1 MNNFFGR
8 AAQDARTTIQ
18 VPADSSASP
27 RAVAQVTAAAQV
39 QANAIVAAPAE
50 QPVTSAALHAQSRDR
65 TGGATGTT
73 IAAQIDAHFSPP
85 TSPPVTAAAQEAA
98 SAEAAPV
105 EQRVPRSALG
115 VSGCDSEENYAS
127 NRFDK
132 SELCFECGNPHIDS
146 NYVAT
151 TANGY
156 TWCGNCW
163 DVFYDVTIIVS
174 PQLQRDREHS
184 CPCNRDLYAEPSFA
198 VDQTAQQTAY
208 CSACC
213 LIHWGLRRTDVTITV
228 VDEERM

>member
-1 MNNFFGR
+1 MPLHTHTYTFTRPRRVAPQRSRWPRSVMDLAAAASMPPSPAPDEGHLVNNFFGR
-8 AAQDARTTIQ
+8 ATQGAGTTFQ
-18 VPADSSASP
+18 VPAESSASP
-27 RAVAQVTAAAQV
+27 LAVAQVTAAAQV

-132 SELCFECGNPHIDS
+132 SELCFECGNPHVDS

-151 TANGY
+151 TANRYIPG
-156 TWCGNCW
+156 
-163 DVFYDVTIIVS
+163 V
-174 PQLQRDREHS
+174 
-184 CPCNRDLYAEPSFA
+184 A
-198 VDQTAQQTAY
+198 TAGT
-208 CSACC
+208 SS
-213 LIHWGLRRTDVTITV
+213 
-228 VDEERM
+228 MM

>member
-8 AAQDARTTIQ
+8 AAQDARTPIQ

-184 CPCNRDLYAEPSFA
+184 CPCNRDLYAEPWFA